1 MESGGNRSVG
11 KYAEL
16 RKQGMH
22 GGQAFVAIAMD
33 GTTSETGYALGAMN
47 RADVRRRKHGGV

>member
-1 MESGGNRSVG
+1 VCKAQETENVESGGNRSVE

-33 GTTSETGYALGAMN
+33 GTTSETGYA
-47 RADVRRRKHGGV
+47 

>member
-1 MESGGNRSVG
+1 MESGVNRSVE

-22 GGQAFVAIAMD
+22 GGRQAFVAIAMD
-33 GTTSETGYALGAMN
+33 GTTSETGYA
-47 RADVRRRKHGGV
+47 